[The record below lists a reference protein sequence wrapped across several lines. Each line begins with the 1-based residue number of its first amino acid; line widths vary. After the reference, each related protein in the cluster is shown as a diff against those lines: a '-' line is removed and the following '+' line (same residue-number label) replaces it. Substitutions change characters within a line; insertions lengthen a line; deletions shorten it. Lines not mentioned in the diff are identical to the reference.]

1 MTKKIED
8 AKKDADGAVDKANE
22 NKAKVQDKDKEN
34 TKKNAEDCVNCK
46 KDKEACD
53 NAACLSE
60 ELAGIKKRVDEYL
73 KTEGPKEEEAKEE
86 KKKA

>member
-1 MTKKIED
+1 MTKKIEE
-8 AKKDADGAVDKANE
+8 AKKDADGAVEKAND

-53 NAACLSE
+53 NAACLAD
-60 ELAGIKKRVDEYL
+60 ELSGIKKRVDEYL
-73 KTEGPKEEEAKEE
+73 NKQGPEEEKAKEE